1 MKSRK
6 KKEKDKKNS
15 KGTNNPPLDEHSQ
28 ARQNV
33 QQEEMS
39 QHSMLQNLKSLSE
52 DEFNSKFEKMLVSC
66 LFICM

>member
-1 MKSRK
+1 MKSKK
-6 KKEKDKKNS
+6 KKEKEKKNS
-15 KGTNNPPLDEHSQ
+15 KSGSNPPPDEHSQ
-28 ARQNV
+28 GRQNV

-39 QHSMLQNLKSLSE
+39 QHSMRQNLKSLSE